1 VRRGLVNLCLVLLF
15 SVVGATPATAAV
27 TVSLGGTLDVTGTS
41 ASETVTLTADEDTI
55 TVASPQG
62 VEGVCGVG
70 PEVACAVDPNV
81 TVRAELGGG
90 EDTLVASTL
99 ARALSVRAS
108 DGTDTVTTGAGD
120 DAIVL
125 EGEDN
130 DVHAGEGRDVVA
142 ATGVVRGG
150 GGGDFLSGD
159 GDLDG
164 GPGDDALEAILG
176 ATLAGGDGHDSV
188 RFTLAGP
195 VRISLDGVANDGAL
209 VFESNVLADVEV
221 LKGSAADDVLVGAAG
236 AQELD
241 GGLGADALTGGAG
254 ADVLRGGGG
263 DDELDGVDGEID
275 DADCGAGDDRARVD
289 AADRTSGCE
298 EVDAVP
304 TPTPTPDPTATPT
317 PTPTP
322 TGTPTPTPTG
332 TPEPSPVL
340 DAVAVAVAAV
350 TAAAVAV
357 DAPPVVRVSLVTRVA
372 RERFIRRGVVASV
385 RCSESCTVSS
395 VLTLDSRTVKRLKL
409 PRRLAR
415 ATGTMML
422 AGTVRVTVK
431 PNASVRRRLRRVKG
445 TVKATLTTT
454 ATDSAGH
461 TRAVT
466 STLRLSR

>member
-1 VRRGLVNLCLVLLF
+1 MRRGLVNLCLVSLF

-27 TVSLGGTLDVTGTS
+27 TVSLGGTLDVTGTA

-90 EDTLVASTL
+90 EDTLAASTL
-99 ARALSVRAS
+99 VRALSVRAT
-108 DGTDTVTTGAGD
+108 DGADTVATGVGD

-130 DVHAGEGRDVVA
+130 DVHSGGGRDVVSG
-142 ATGVVRGG
+142 TGVVRGG
-150 GGGDFLSGD
+150 GGDDFLSGD

-263 DDELDGVDGEID
+263 DDELDGVDGEVD
-275 DADCGAGDDRARVD
+275 DADCGDGDDSARVD

-304 TPTPTPDPTATPT
+304 TPTPTPTPDPTA
-317 PTPTP
+317 
-322 TGTPTPTPTG
+322 

-340 DAVAVAVAAV
+340 DAVAGAVSAV
-350 TAAAVAV
+350 TTAAVAV
-357 DAPPVVRVSLVTRVA
+357 DVPPVVRVSLVTRVA
-372 RERFIRRGVVASV
+372 RERFLRSGVVASV
-385 RCSESCTVSS
+385 HCSESCTVSS
-395 VLTLDSRTVKRLKL
+395 VLTLDSRTAKRLKL

>member
-1 VRRGLVNLCLVLLF
+1 MRRGLVNLCLVSLF

-27 TVSLGGTLDVTGTS
+27 TVSVGGTLDVTGTA

-62 VEGVCGVG
+62 VEGACGVG

-108 DGTDTVTTGAGD
+108 DGVDTVATGSGGD
-120 DAIVL
+120 SIVL

-130 DVHAGEGRDVVA
+130 EVHAGDGRDVVA
-142 ATGVVRGG
+142 ATGVVRGDG
-150 GGGDFLSGD
+150 GSDFLSGD

-176 ATLAGGDGHDSV
+176 ATLAGGDGHDSA

-221 LKGSAADDVLVGAAG
+221 LQGGAADDVLVGAAG

-263 DDELDGVDGEID
+263 DDELDGADGEID
-275 DADCGAGDDRARVD
+275 DADCGDGRRPRPRRRGGSDERMRAGRRGPD
-289 AADRTSGCE
+289 ADSDPRR
-298 EVDAVP
+298 
-304 TPTPTPDPTATPT
+304 PTPTPDPTA
-317 PTPTP
+317 
-322 TGTPTPTPTG
+322 

-340 DAVAVAVAAV
+340 DAVAVAVSAV
-350 TAAAVAV
+350 TTAAVAV

-372 RERFIRRGVVASV
+372 RERFLRSGVVASV

-395 VLTLDSRTVKRLKL
+395 VLTLDSRTAKRLKL

-415 ATGTMML
+415 ATGTMTL

>member
-1 VRRGLVNLCLVLLF
+1 MRRGLVNLCLVSLF

-27 TVSLGGTLDVTGTS
+27 TVSVGGTLDVTGT
-41 ASETVTLTADEDTI
+41 AVSETVTLTADEDTI

-62 VEGVCGVG
+62 VEGACGTG

-108 DGTDTVTTGAGD
+108 DGGDTVATGSGGD
-120 DAIVL
+120 SIVL

-130 DVHAGEGRDVVA
+130 EVHAGDGRDVVA
-142 ATGVVRGG
+142 ATGVVRGDG
-150 GGGDFLSGD
+150 GSDFLSGD

-164 GPGDDALEAILG
+164 GPGDDALEAILR
-176 ATLAGGDGHDSV
+176 ATLAGGDGHDSA

-209 VFESNVLADVEV
+209 VFESNVLDDVEV
-221 LKGSAADDVLVGAAG
+221 LKGGAADDVLVGAAG

-263 DDELDGVDGEID
+263 DDELDGVDGEVD
-275 DADCGAGDDRARVD
+275 DADCGDGDDRARVD

-298 EVDAVP
+298 DVAAVP
-304 TPTPTPDPTATPT
+304 TPTATPT
-317 PTPTP
+317 PTPTA
-322 TGTPTPTPTG
+322 TPTPDPTA

-340 DAVAVAVAAV
+340 DAVAVAVSAV

-357 DAPPVVRVSLVTRVA
+357 DVPPVVRVSLVTRVA
-372 RERFIRRGVVASV
+372 RERFLRSGVVASV
-385 RCSESCTVSS
+385 HCSESCTVSS
-395 VLTLDSRTVKRLKL
+395 VLTLDSRTAKRLKL

-415 ATGTMML
+415 ATGTMTL

-431 PNASVRRRLRRVKG
+431 PTASVRRRLKRVKG
-445 TVKATLTTT
+445 TVKATMTTT

-461 TRAVT
+461 TRVVR
-466 STLRLSR
+466 STLRLNR

>member
-27 TVSLGGTLDVTGTS
+27 TVSRGGTLDITGTA
-41 ASETVTLTADEDTI
+41 ASETVTLTAGQNTI

-62 VEGVCGVG
+62 VEGVCGIG
-70 PEVACAVDPNV
+70 PEVACAVDPNL

-90 EDTLVASTL
+90 EDTLAASTL
-99 ARALSVRAS
+99 ARAMSVRAS
-108 DGTDTVTTGAGD
+108 DGADTVTTGAGD
-120 DAIVL
+120 DSIVL
-125 EGEDN
+125 EGDDN
-130 DVHAGEGRDVVA
+130 EVHAGAGRDVVA

-176 ATLAGGDGHDSV
+176 ATLAGGDGYDSA

-209 VFESNVLADVEV
+209 VYESNVGADVEV
-221 LKGSAADDVLVGAAG
+221 LKGGAADDVLIGTAG

-241 GGLGADALTGGAG
+241 GGPGPDALTGGSG
-254 ADVLRGGGG
+254 ADVLRGGDG
-263 DDELDGVDGEID
+263 DDALDGADGDID
-275 DADCGAGDDRARVD
+275 DADCGAGDDRAHVD
-289 AADRTSGCE
+289 VADRTTGCE
-298 EVDAVP
+298 QVDAVP
-304 TPTPTPDPTATPT
+304 TPTPTPDPSPT

-322 TGTPTPTPTG
+322 DPSA

-340 DAVAVAVAAV
+340 DAVAVAVSAV
-350 TAAAVAV
+350 TTAAAI
-357 DAPPVVRVSLVTRVA
+357 DAPPVLRVSLTARVA
-372 RERFIRRGVVASV
+372 RERFLRRGVVASV

-395 VLTLDSRTVKRLKL
+395 VLTLDSRTAKRLKL

-415 ATGTMML
+415 AAGTL
-422 AGTVRVTVK
+422 TRAGTVRVTVK
-431 PNASVRRRLRRVKG
+431 PNASVRRRLTRVKR
-445 TVKATLTTT
+445 TVNFTLTTT
-454 ATDSAGH
+454 AIDSAGH
-461 TRAVT
+461 ARTVTRR
-466 STLRLSR
+466 LRLSR